1 VFRGRHTKTLLEDL
15 TITTPDTF
23 EPVTTVTH
31 KQNDHVNYLS
41 PKLANG
47 RASYIMQNYQK
58 QPI

>member
-23 EPVTTVTH
+23 EPVTTATH

-41 PKLANG
+41 PKLAKWK
-47 RASYIMQNYQK
+47 S
-58 QPI
+58 